1 MSQVHVNLQHGMTV
15 LDMADHDKSESL
27 HLHLVAAMNAWEENR
42 IEMTHADL
50 ALGVSMFVAT
60 IAQNMAMDVSEA
72 SKKPLSDKKVA
83 GLRIQKAHTMMAL
96 MVMAVET
103 EPVLLQAN

>member
-15 LDMADHDKSESL
+15 MDMADHDKSEYL
-27 HLHLVAAMNAWEENR
+27 HLHLVASMNTWEENR

-50 ALGVSMFVAT
+50 TLGVAMFVAT

-72 SKKPLSDKKVA
+72 SKKPLSD
-83 GLRIQKAHTMMAL
+83 LRIQKAHAIMAL
-96 MVMAVET
+96 LAMAVET